1 MEVSKTVSSNDGH
14 ITITAFD
21 LDLDGSLNT
30 GTAAASA
37 GGLYLHG
44 SSAGQSMTSVE

>member
-1 MEVSKTVSSNDGH
+1 MEVSKTVSSNDGR

-37 GGLYLHG
+37 GGLPYM
-44 SSAGQSMTSVE
+44 AQVQANQ